1 MKRIALFAVLAALAA
16 APAWAQSDQAA
27 EKAAPPDKAAAKA
40 TAPLK
45 VDVKPDA
52 KMEAGM
58 PAKTED
64 IKPVYRH
71 LTKRSYLDAR
81 ECLNKKTNEEIIV
94 CAEKFL

>member
-1 MKRIALFAVLAALAA
+1 MKRIALLAVLAALAA
-16 APAWAQSDQAA
+16 APAWAQSD
-27 EKAAPPDKAAAKA
+27 KATEKA
-40 TAPLK
+40 TAPLR

-58 PAKTED
+58 PTTTEN
-64 IKPVYRH
+64 IKPVHRE

-81 ECLNKKTNEEIIV
+81 ECLKKATNEEIIV

>member
-1 MKRIALFAVLAALAA
+1 MKRIALLAVLAALAA
-16 APAWAQSDQAA
+16 APAWAQSDKAA
-27 EKAAPPDKAAAKA
+27 EKA

-58 PAKTED
+58 PTKTEN
-64 IKPVYRH
+64 IKPVHRE

-81 ECLNKKTNEEIIV
+81 ECLKKKTNEEIII

>member
-1 MKRIALFAVLAALAA
+1 MRRIALFAALAALVA
-16 APAWAQSDQAA
+16 APVWAQSTQSA
-27 EKAAPPDKAAAKA
+27 EKTTEKKA

-45 VDVKPDA
+45 VNVTPDA

-58 PAKTED
+58 PTETKN
-64 IKPVYRH
+64 IKPVYRP

-81 ECLNKKTNEEIIV
+81 ECLKKKTNEDIII

>member
-1 MKRIALFAVLAALAA
+1 MKRIALFAVLAALVA
-16 APAWAQSDQAA
+16 APAWAQSD
-27 EKAAPPDKAAAKA
+27 KAMEKA

-45 VDVKPDA
+45 VKVEPNA

-58 PAKTED
+58 PTKTEN
-64 IKPVYRH
+64 IKPLHRE

-81 ECLNKKTNEEIIV
+81 ECLNKKTNEEIII

>member
-1 MKRIALFAVLAALAA
+1 MKRIALFAALAALVAL
-16 APAWAQSDQAA
+16 PAWAQSTQPAA
-27 EKAAPPDKAAAKA
+27 KASEKKA

-45 VDVKPDA
+45 VNVKPDA

-58 PAKTED
+58 PAASEN
-64 IKPVYRH
+64 IKPLHRE

-81 ECLNKKTNEEIIV
+81 ECLNKKTNEEIII

>member
-1 MKRIALFAVLAALAA
+1 MKRIALFAVLAALVA
-16 APAWAQSDQAA
+16 APVWAQSKNAT
-27 EKAAPPDKAAAKA
+27 EKA
-40 TAPLK
+40 TAPLR
-45 VDVKPDA
+45 VDVKPNA

-64 IKPVYRH
+64 IKPLHRE

-81 ECLNKKTNEEIIV
+81 ECLKKKTNEEIIV

>member
-16 APAWAQSDQAA
+16 APAWAQSDTAA
-27 EKAAPPDKAAAKA
+27 EKGAAPDQAAAKT

-45 VDVKPDA
+45 VKAEPDA

-58 PAKTED
+58 PSQTEN
-64 IKPVYRH
+64 IKPLYRP

-81 ECLNKKTNEEIIV
+81 ECLKKKTNEEIII

>member
-1 MKRIALFAVLAALAA
+1 MKRMALFAVLAALAA
-16 APAWAQSDQAA
+16 APAWAQSDPAA
-27 EKAAPPDKAAAKA
+27 AKGAPPDTAAAKA

-58 PAKTED
+58 PTQTEN
-64 IKPVYRH
+64 IKPVYRS

-81 ECLNKKTNEEIIV
+81 ECLKKKTNEEIII

>member
-16 APAWAQSDQAA
+16 APAWAQST
-27 EKAAPPDKAAAKA
+27 KATEKA

-45 VDVKPDA
+45 VNVNPDA

-58 PAKTED
+58 PTKSED
-64 IKPVYRH
+64 IKPVYRQ

-81 ECLNKKTNEEIIV
+81 ECLKKKTNEEIII

>member
-1 MKRIALFAVLAALAA
+1 MKRIAVFAVLAALAA
-16 APAWAQSDQAA
+16 APVWAQSDKSA
-27 EKAAPPDKAAAKA
+27 EKA

-58 PAKTED
+58 PTETEN
-64 IKPVYRH
+64 IKPVHRE

-81 ECLNKKTNEEIIV
+81 ECLKKKTNEEIII

>member
-16 APAWAQSDQAA
+16 ASAWAQSDKAT
-27 EKAAPPDKAAAKA
+27 EKKA

-45 VDVKPDA
+45 VNVEPNA

-58 PAKTED
+58 PTQTEN
-64 IKPVYRH
+64 IKPVYRP

-81 ECLNKKTNEEIIV
+81 ECLKKKTNEEIII
-94 CAEKFL
+94 CAEKYL

>member
-27 EKAAPPDKAAAKA
+27 DKGAAPDKPAAKA
-40 TAPLK
+40 TAPLN
-45 VDVKPDA
+45 VEVKPNA
-52 KMEAGM
+52 KMEVGM
-58 PAKTED
+58 PTQTVH
-64 IKPVYRH
+64 IKPLYRP

-81 ECLNKKTNEEIIV
+81 ECLKKKTNEEIII

>member
-16 APAWAQSDQAA
+16 APAWAQSDKAP
-27 EKAAPPDKAAAKA
+27 EKKA

-45 VDVKPDA
+45 VKVKPDA

-58 PAKTED
+58 PTTTEN
-64 IKPVYRH
+64 IKPLYRP

-81 ECLNKKTNEEIIV
+81 ECLKKKTNEEIIV

>member
-1 MKRIALFAVLAALAA
+1 MKRIALFVALAALLS
-16 APAWAQSDQAA
+16 APVWAQST
-27 EKAAPPDKAAAKA
+27 KA
-40 TAPLK
+40 TGPLK

-58 PAKTED
+58 PAASED
-64 IKPVYRH
+64 IKPLHRE

-81 ECLNKKTNEEIIV
+81 ECLNKKTNEEIII